1 MAPVGRKGI
10 AEGVLRMPDEE
21 GLQHI
26 LQYIKLIEYIL
37 LFFYDRPRMASQ
49 LGADVECGLSWA

>member
-1 MAPVGRKGI
+1 
-10 AEGVLRMPDEE
+10 MPDEE

-26 LQYIKLIEYIL
+26 LQYIKVIEYIL